1 MRVEAKLEELG
12 LTLPEP
18 PKLPP
23 GVQLS
28 FAWVR
33 VHQDRAY
40 IAGQGPLNP
49 DGSIAEPLGKVGV
62 DLSVEE
68 GYQAARLSALTILSS
83 LKRKLGDLDR
93 VTAWLMVYG
102 LVNADPDFTLTTNV
116 INGFSDL
123 ILELYGPEVGEHAR
137 MAPGLATLPHRGGG
151 SNKQPLALEL
161 QEPDY
166 RRRFENP
173 PCRQPGELRQRS
185 TPSHLLTASLFWVIV
200 KIVATPVG
208 LLESKAVSAWRSF
221 P

>member
-83 LKRKLGDLDR
+83 LKRELGDLDR
-93 VTAWLMVYG
+93 VTAWLMAYG

-123 ILELYGPEVGEHAR
+123 ILEVYGAEVGTHAR
-137 MAPGLATLPHRGGG
+137 MAPGLATLPLGVPVVLGAG
-151 SNKQPLALEL
+151 
-161 QEPDY
+161 
-166 RRRFENP
+166 
-173 PCRQPGELRQRS
+173 
-185 TPSHLLTASLFWVIV
+185 
-200 KIVATPVG
+200 VAI
-208 LLESKAVSAWRSF
+208 SS
-221 P
+221 

>member
-1 MRVEAKLEELG
+1 MHVEQKLDELG
-12 LTLPEP
+12 LTLPEA

-137 MAPGLATLPHRGGG
+137 MAPGLATLPLGV
-151 SNKQPLALEL
+151 PVTIAAE
-161 QEPDY
+161 
-166 RRRFENP
+166 
-173 PCRQPGELRQRS
+173 
-185 TPSHLLTASLFWVIV
+185 
-200 KIVATPVG
+200 VAI
-208 LLESKAVSAWRSF
+208 SS
-221 P
+221 

>member
-40 IAGQGPLNP
+40 VAGQGPLNP
-49 DGSIAEPLGKVGV
+49 DGSIAEPLGKVGA

-68 GYQAARLSALTILSS
+68 GYQAARLSALTILGS
-83 LKRKLGDLDR
+83 LKRELGDLDR

-102 LVNADPDFTLTTNV
+102 LVNAEPDFTLTTNV
-116 INGFSDL
+116 I
-123 ILELYGPEVGEHAR
+123 
-137 MAPGLATLPHRGGG
+137 
-151 SNKQPLALEL
+151 
-161 QEPDY
+161 
-166 RRRFENP
+166 
-173 PCRQPGELRQRS
+173 
-185 TPSHLLTASLFWVIV
+185 LTASL
-200 KIVATPVG
+200 T
-208 LLESKAVSAWRSF
+208 
-221 P
+221 

>member
-12 LTLPEP
+12 LTLPEA

-23 GVQLS
+23 GVELS

-40 IAGQGPLNP
+40 VAGHAAQNP

-62 DLSVEE
+62 DLTPEQ
-68 GYQAARLSALTILSS
+68 GYEAARLSALSVLSS
-83 LKRKLGDLDR
+83 LKRELGDLDR

-123 ILELYGPEVGEHAR
+123 ILEVYGSETGMHAR
-137 MAPGLATLPHRGGG
+137 MAPGLATLPLGVPVTI
-151 SNKQPLALEL
+151 SAE
-161 QEPDY
+161 
-166 RRRFENP
+166 
-173 PCRQPGELRQRS
+173 
-185 TPSHLLTASLFWVIV
+185 
-200 KIVATPVG
+200 VAISG
-208 LLESKAVSAWRSF
+208 
-221 P
+221 